1 MNAIQNSAAW
11 PGVRAQAGSRSYE
24 QHICCPDCKEG
35 SAIHMVMYV
44 LNNPNRLDEVLDA
57 LEAIGVSGVTI
68 MAPGRSYL
76 ELLVPK
82 ERS

>member
-1 MNAIQNSAAW
+1 
-11 PGVRAQAGSRSYE
+11 
-24 QHICCPDCKEG
+24 
-35 SAIHMVMYV
+35 MVMYV